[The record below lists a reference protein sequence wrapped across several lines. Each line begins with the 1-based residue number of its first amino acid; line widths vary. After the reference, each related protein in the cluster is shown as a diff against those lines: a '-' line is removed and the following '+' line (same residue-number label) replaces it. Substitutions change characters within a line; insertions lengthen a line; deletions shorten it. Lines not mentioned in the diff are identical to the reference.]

1 MNTTLSRLRAGLLGG
16 LLALATAGA
25 QAHKPS
31 DAYLNLRLDGPRIE
45 ARLDVALRDLDRD
58 LVLDTDDDGQLRW
71 REVRTRWAE
80 IQALAW
86 AGVRLQADGSDC
98 RVVGGLPPPQLD
110 EHSDGSYA
118 VLRRSLECAA
128 PVRRVTIGYTLFQH
142 SDPTH
147 RGIVRLRGAGAGGAA
162 GGEREAVLTP
172 GAAATTMTLQG
183 GAPSGVLAFVG
194 EGVHHIASGI
204 DHILFLMALLLPSV
218 LVRTAGGWRA
228 APDFRRVLFDVLRVV
243 TAFTVAHSITLAL
256 AVFDIVDPPTRL
268 VESAIAA
275 SVVVAA
281 LNNVWPIVRE
291 RRWAMAF
298 VFGLMHGF
306 GFASGL
312 KDLGLGQGS
321 LVAPL
326 FGFNLGV
333 ELGQAAIV
341 LLFLPLAWTVRR
353 RDGYRRGVLAAG
365 SLAIAALAT
374 VWLVERAANVQI
386 IGLA

>member
-1 MNTTLSRLRAGLLGG
+1 V
-16 LLALATAGA
+16 
-25 QAHKPS
+25 Q
-31 DAYLNLRLDGPRIE
+31 
-45 ARLDVALRDLDRD
+45 
-58 LVLDTDDDGQLRW
+58 QL
-71 REVRTRWAE
+71 
-80 IQALAW
+80 
-86 AGVRLQADGSDC
+86 
-98 RVVGGLPPPQLD
+98 
-110 EHSDGSYA
+110 
-118 VLRRSLECAA
+118 
-128 PVRRVTIGYTLFQH
+128 TIGYTLFQH
-142 SDPTH
+142 TDPTH
-147 RGIVRLRGAGAGGAA
+147 RGIVRLRGLGRGGQVET
-162 GGEREAVLTP
+162 EREAVLTP
-172 GAAATTMTLQG
+172 GPASTMLALQG
-183 GAPSGVLAFVG
+183 SAPSGVLAFVG

-218 LVRTAGGWRA
+218 LVRTPDGWRA
-228 APDFRRVLFDVLRVV
+228 ATGFRQVLFDVMRVV

-256 AVFDIVDPPTRL
+256 AVFDIVNPPTRL

-281 LNNVWPIVRE
+281 LNNLWPIVRE

-312 KDLGLGQGS
+312 KDLGLAKGS

-341 LLFLPLAWTVRR
+341 LLFLPLAWAVRGSG
-353 RDGYRRGVLAAG
+353 GYRRGVLAGG